1 MRIRLLRRLPRESF
15 LMIRMRSAAIT
26 GKGTTE
32 EAAVIME
39 KDMRAAATMETESAA
54 VITGKNKSSL

>member
-1 MRIRLLRRLPRESF
+1 
-15 LMIRMRSAAIT
+15 MIRMRSAATT
-26 GKGTTE
+26 GRGTTE